1 MSRTSLDKIARK
13 LTKKDPKRPLV
24 TAAVAAAKKKASK
37 APQKQPAKTSTSKC
51 GHQFNP
57 GLRTAKWAFDKGKC
71 LLCGEF
77 EPRNKWAYKP
87 GQSGNPSG
95 RPKGLIGDALAQ
107 YLRANNCKTL
117 KQVIEGAV
125 QAAIEGNPKALAV
138 IRDSVDGRPPLSVD
152 LNANITVSLAERL
165 EAARRQVKEADE
177 KKND

>member
-1 MSRTSLDKIARK
+1 MSRTSLDKIAKK
-13 LTKKDPKRPLV
+13 LVKKGPERPLV
-24 TAAVAAAKKKASK
+24 TAALAAAKKKVATAPKKPPKPAS
-37 APQKQPAKTSTSKC
+37 QRRCT
-51 GHQFNP
+51 HQFNP
-57 GLRTAKWAFDKGKC
+57 GTQKAKWAFDNGRC

-117 KQVIEGAV
+117 RQVVEGAV
-125 QAAIEGNPKALAV
+125 RAAMEGNPKALAV

-165 EAARRQVKEADE
+165 EAARKQVKDAEHAD
-177 KKND
+177 